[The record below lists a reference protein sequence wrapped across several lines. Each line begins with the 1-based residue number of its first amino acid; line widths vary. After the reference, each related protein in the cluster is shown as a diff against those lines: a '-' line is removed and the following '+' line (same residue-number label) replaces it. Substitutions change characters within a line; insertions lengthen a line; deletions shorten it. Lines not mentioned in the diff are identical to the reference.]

1 MANSIY
7 FFSFPSFYV
16 TLVTVAEKRQ
26 QERGGGRER
35 EREQE
40 TENEKTAS
48 HNRCFSCSIAQLLS
62 VSLSFISD

>member
-35 EREQE
+35 ARDRERE
-40 TENEKTAS
+40 NSKS
-48 HNRCFSCSIAQLLS
+48 
-62 VSLSFISD
+62 

>member
-35 EREQE
+35 ERARDRER
-40 TENEKTAS
+40 ENSKS
-48 HNRCFSCSIAQLLS
+48 
-62 VSLSFISD
+62 